1 MLLQPRGQSQQPT
14 HLDQVPLGDLLL
26 ALPAA
31 LVETA
36 ARLTLQGDCLVAW
49 HTTVEVVVMPRRQVE
64 EATALHPAALF
75 QQCLKL
81 QVALAA
87 IAQACFLPAKQTD
100 FQPPRSQ
107 MTVTKTAVVQMVSKM
122 QMQRL
127 GWHWLPLWL
136 LKNSKLLSAKLVA
149 KQSLLSHGYHNHLQ
163 LLQLELLDNQSWQ
176 NSRKLAARLP
186 ACSLKPLQMHPLSSK
201 SCQHWRLIDLQVGH
215 QIGQPK
221 MPEAVAAWVSF
232 DSPTAQ
238 AMAMTMAIL
247 KCLLQEPLAHHL
259 KSWQMAPPFPLMAK
273 LRAQRMRSQPSR
285 LQLVASC
292 CWQGRRQS

>member
-1 MLLQPRGQSQQPT
+1 
-14 HLDQVPLGDLLL
+14 
-26 ALPAA
+26 
-31 LVETA
+31 
-36 ARLTLQGDCLVAW
+36 
-49 HTTVEVVVMPRRQVE
+49 MPRRQVE
-64 EATALHPAALF
+64 EATAAALL

-100 FQPPRSQ
+100 FQPPRNQ
-107 MTVTKTAVVQMVSKM
+107 MPVTKTALVQMRTQVSKM
-122 QMQRL
+122 QMWRL
-127 GWHWLPLWL
+127 GWHRPLSWVL
-136 LKNSKLLSAKLVA
+136 RNSKLLSKLVA

-176 NSRKLAARLP
+176 DSRNLTARLP
-186 ACSLKPLQMHPLSSK
+186 ACFLKPFQMHLRSSK

-215 QIGQPK
+215 QIGQSK
-221 MPEAVAAWVSF
+221 MPEAMAAWVSF

-238 AMAMTMAIL
+238 AMAMTMAIP

-259 KSWQMAPPFPLMAK
+259 ESWRMAPPFPLMAK
-273 LRAQRMRSQPSR
+273 LRALRMRSQPSR
-285 LQLVASC
+285 LQLMASC